1 MKVFGAVAAC
11 FLLST
16 TTCLAQIN
24 IQGEDGSTVTIGPGG
39 ININGRGPGSKA
51 NVKLGPGG
59 IQIDSND
66 GYRRSK
72 VNLGPGMNVQ
82 TNRARTTKT
91 VTTTTKRV
99 GGTIVKSTTVNTAAR
114 NIKPS
119 GPSAEEQVTI
129 IETKIYGQ
137 SHAGRPLIARVEKLE
152 IDNLGQKGSG
162 PLTVRINALAK
173 QLGVTLTGTSTTIV
187 NSGNSTVE
195 INSPAPE
202 AMTINVREGIAP
214 HNSIAIGPELS
225 NMVINESN
233 QTIKGHC
240 NGNSIVL
247 NGNNCLLQ
255 LSGKLGLVT
264 INGNN
269 NRITSESIGLVVAN
283 GNSNNVT
290 WSHPHGAPQISNNGK
305 DNAMHAQ

>member
-1 MKVFGAVAAC
+1 MKVFAAVAAS
-11 FLLST
+11 FLLCATASF
-16 TTCLAQIN
+16 AQIN

-66 GYRRSK
+66 GYRRSR
-72 VNLGPGMNVQ
+72 VNLGAGAKVQ
-82 TNRARTTKT
+82 TNHARTTKT

-99 GGTIVKSTTVNTAAR
+99 GGTVVKATTVNTATR

-137 SHAGRPLIARVEKLE
+137 SYSGKPLMARVEKLE

-162 PLTVRINALAK
+162 PLTIRISTLAK
-173 QLGVTLTGTSTTIV
+173 QLGVTASGASTTIV
-187 NSGNSTVE
+187 NTGNSTVE

-202 AMTINVREGIAP
+202 ALTVDVREGIAP
-214 HNSIAIGPELS
+214 HNSIAIGPALS
-225 NMVINESN
+225 NMVINEN
-233 QTIKGHC
+233 DQTIKGHC

-247 NGNNCLLQ
+247 NGNNCLLH

-269 NRITSESIGLVVAN
+269 NRIKSESIGLVVAN

-305 DNAMHAQ
+305 DNSMHAQ